1 MLGKFP
7 LDVGDQNARLVSAPL
22 ADAASRPSL
31 QIGASFP
38 WYPLFATPTPPGQQA
53 EFSLSGG
60 LPTTDPVEIPDL
72 QYERCSVLYSL
83 AAAYAHN
90 ATREDR
96 SQPEGAKR
104 AVSAL
109 IVGPLQSSDS
119 AGWSLI

>member
-1 MLGKFP
+1 MP
-7 LDVGDQNARLVSAPL
+7 CP
-22 ADAASRPSL
+22 

-38 WYPLFATPTPPGQQA
+38 WYPLFATPTSPGQQA

-83 AAAYAHN
+83 AAVYAHN

-109 IVGPLQSSDS
+109 IVRSLLSHDS
-119 AGWSLI
+119 AFWLLN